1 MLINFLFCNVFS
13 TFTYFISFNTIA
25 CIPDTLKTFNSI
37 DEIHSDE
44 KGFAENTEYSFKR
57 NKAGYA
63 DVYNVS
69 LKISSSAVGREASN
83 NRGDCLSSSPPCKA
97 NKLPSMKSTE
107 SILRGPYLNRIKVYN
122 ANRLV
127 ITTTLIILQQL
138 R

>member
-1 MLINFLFCNVFS
+1 M
-13 TFTYFISFNTIA
+13 
-25 CIPDTLKTFNSI
+25 KTFNSI

-97 NKLPSMKSTE
+97 NRLPSTKSTE

-127 ITTTLIILQQL
+127 ISTTLMKLQQL
-138 R
+138 LSLNFISLLYYAVIIEAYLD